1 MSDRTG
7 MNESNSKSESESRKR
22 FLAGFGE
29 RYAHYFEF
37 LGGRTSGKGKA
48 KLRCKVC
55 GCEFERFGN
64 FVRMDV
70 NTFCPRCH
78 VHRDDEVSVPI
89 DGRLLEHLGEMYA
102 SGMTFEQVSEATGI
116 ACKYMRDLIGDEY
129 KEAHDKSVADR
140 DAAAKA
146 ARNELRDATSRAR
159 QSVVDSFAKLSQEV
173 KGYTADKVLQS
184 ATSRVGRERDG
195 FGKTIGFVERYAPV
209 VATCKHCG
217 EGYLFFPKWGRYQR
231 KTPGPYCSRRCK
243 VKHNRA
249 CSNIGHRLRMYGSA
263 GQPRDAIKLDDLIDR
278 DNGTCYICGRKT
290 SKSDHYYVHGWFA
303 TGDLYP
309 TVDHVIPLSKGGTH
323 TWGNVRLACRQC
335 NSIKS
340 NQVAHLPQ
348 ATGE

>member
-1 MSDRTG
+1 MSNARG
-7 MNESNSKSESESRKR
+7 MNAANAKREAESRER
-22 FLAGFGE
+22 FVTGFNE

-37 LGGRTSGKGKA
+37 LGGQTSGKGKA

-55 GCEFERFGN
+55 GCEFEKFGN

-78 VHRDDEVSVPI
+78 VHRDDEVNVPI
-89 DGRLLEHLGEMYA
+89 DGKLLEHLGEMYA
-102 SGMTFEQVSEATGI
+102 SCMTFEQVSEATGI

-129 KEAHDKSVADR
+129 KEAHDKFVADR

-146 ARNELRDATSRAR
+146 ARNELRDATSQAR

-184 ATSRVGRERDG
+184 ATSRVERECNG

-231 KTPGPYCSRRCK
+231 KTPGAYCSKRCMR
-243 VKHNRA
+243 KHNK
-249 CSNIGHRLRMYGSA
+249 CESSVYSRLRKYGR
-263 GQPRDAIKLDDLIDR
+263 GDEPRDNIKLDDVIER
-278 DNGTCYICGRKT
+278 DGGTCYLCGRKT
-290 SKSDHYYVHGWFA
+290 DREDYRYVKGFFVI
-303 TGDLYP
+303 GDTYP

-335 NSIKS
+335 NCIKRD
-340 NQVAHLPQ
+340 NVA
-348 ATGE
+348 